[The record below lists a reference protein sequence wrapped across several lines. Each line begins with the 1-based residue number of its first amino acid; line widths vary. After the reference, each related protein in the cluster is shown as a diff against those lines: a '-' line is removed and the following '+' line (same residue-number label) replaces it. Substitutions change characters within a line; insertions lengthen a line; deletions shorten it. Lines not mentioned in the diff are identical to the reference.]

1 VVKIFN
7 EKLAELKISEFMG
20 MESPNELKTV
30 LNALEEE
37 KQEEK
42 YLEYRLNPREMNK
55 QLDIYLS

>member
-1 VVKIFN
+1 
-7 EKLAELKISEFMG
+7 MG